1 MRQKSPRQIGSSLQ
15 SVLADLGMTRRLKE
29 FEAVDVWAEVVGSHI
44 ASVARAD
51 RMDAGTLIV
60 RVERATWRN
69 ELQYLKQELIDRL
82 NGRLH
87 EQIVTDIVFR

>member
-1 MRQKSPRQIGSSLQ
+1 MTRRAPRPIASSLH
-15 SVLADLGMTRRLKE
+15 SVLDELGMTRRLKE
-29 FEAVDVWAEVVGSHI
+29 FEAVDVWEEVVGSHI
-44 ASVARAD
+44 AAIARAE

-69 ELQYLKQELIDRL
+69 ELQYLKQEIIDRL

-87 EQIVTDIVFR
+87 ETIVTDIVFR